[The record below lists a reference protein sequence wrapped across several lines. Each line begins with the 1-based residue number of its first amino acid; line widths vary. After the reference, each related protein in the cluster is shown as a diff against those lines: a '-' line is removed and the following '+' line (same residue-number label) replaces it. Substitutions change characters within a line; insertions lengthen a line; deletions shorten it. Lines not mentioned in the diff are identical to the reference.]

1 MVILIGKKLYMDII
15 IKESGVAKPLVY
27 MDTATGT
34 ECTLDILQ
42 MMGAF
47 TNGTITYNEETK
59 QYVAPIDEYNWW
71 KDYLAKKQEEE
82 KALYALCEE
91 FGQAAVSQEFMKY
104 QHLLHTDEE
113 NEHKVIQ
120 KIFETI
126 RETLSA
132 K

>member
-1 MVILIGKKLYMDII
+1 MDII

-71 KDYLAKKQEEE
+71 KEYLAKKQEEE

-104 QHLLHTDEE
+104 QHLLNTDEE

-120 KIFETI
+120 KIFDTI

>member
-1 MVILIGKKLYMDII
+1 MDII

-34 ECTLDILQ
+34 ECTLDIL
-42 MMGAF
+42 
-47 TNGTITYNEETK
+47 YNEETK

-104 QHLLHTDEE
+104 QHLLNTDEE

-120 KIFETI
+120 KIFDTI

>member
-1 MVILIGKKLYMDII
+1 MGRAYTYSIFFFCFLLFACSVH
-15 IKESGVAKPLVY
+15 SGQ
-27 MDTATGT
+27 
-34 ECTLDILQ
+34 E
-42 MMGAF
+42 
-47 TNGTITYNEETK
+47 
-59 QYVAPIDEYNWW
+59 
-71 KDYLAKKQEEE
+71 EEE

-104 QHLLHTDEE
+104 QHLLNTDEE

-120 KIFETI
+120 KIFDTI

>member
-1 MVILIGKKLYMDII
+1 MDII

-47 TNGTITYNEETK
+47 SNGTITYNEETK

-82 KALYALCEE
+82 KGTVRSVRGVRPSRCLPGVYE
-91 FGQAAVSQEFMKY
+91 VSAPA
-104 QHLLHTDEE
+104 QH
-113 NEHKVIQ
+113 
-120 KIFETI
+120 
-126 RETLSA
+126 R
-132 K
+132 

>member
-1 MVILIGKKLYMDII
+1 MDII

-47 TNGTITYNEETK
+47 TNGTIVYNEETK

-71 KDYLAKKQEEE
+71 KDYLAKKQKEE
-82 KALYALCEE
+82 KMLYALCEE

-104 QHLLHTDEE
+104 QHLLNTDEE

-120 KIFETI
+120 KIFEAI

>member
-1 MVILIGKKLYMDII
+1 MDII

-47 TNGTITYNEETK
+47 SNGTITYNEETK
-59 QYVAPIDEYNWW
+59 QYVAPID
-71 KDYLAKKQEEE
+71 DYLAKKQEEE

-104 QHLLHTDEE
+104 QHLLNTDEE

-120 KIFETI
+120 KIFDTI

>member
-1 MVILIGKKLYMDII
+1 MDII

-47 TNGTITYNEETK
+47 TNGTITYNEET
-59 QYVAPIDEYNWW
+59 
-71 KDYLAKKQEEE
+71 
-82 KALYALCEE
+82 
-91 FGQAAVSQEFMKY
+91 
-104 QHLLHTDEE
+104 
-113 NEHKVIQ
+113 EHKVIQ

>member
-1 MVILIGKKLYMDII
+1 MDII

-42 MMGAF
+42 
-47 TNGTITYNEETK
+47 
-59 QYVAPIDEYNWW
+59 
-71 KDYLAKKQEEE
+71 

-104 QHLLHTDEE
+104 QHLLNTDEE

-120 KIFETI
+120 KIFDTI